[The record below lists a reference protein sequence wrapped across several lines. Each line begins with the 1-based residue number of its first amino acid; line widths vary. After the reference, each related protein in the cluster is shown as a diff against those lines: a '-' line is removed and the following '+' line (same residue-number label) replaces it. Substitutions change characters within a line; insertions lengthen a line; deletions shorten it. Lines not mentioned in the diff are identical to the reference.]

1 MGQIHHRQKCCKVCE
16 LSFPPCRKST
26 PITINTNPPPSA
38 YHEIRHIPSP
48 RVTTPLR
55 RPNNSHQEDGFSLSL
70 VLVASLMVLLGG
82 LMLVDRA
89 SDGVISAAFQRDSS
103 DASDAAETG
112 MTRIVGELNRPQNR
126 GLLAKKLAAPTPPAT
141 AGAGRMQMHR

>member
-1 MGQIHHRQKCCKVCE
+1 MKLPPRHH
-16 LSFPPCRKST
+16 F
-26 PITINTNPPPSA
+26 A
-38 YHEIRHIPSP
+38 HE
-48 RVTTPLR
+48 
-55 RPNNSHQEDGFSLSL
+55 EEGFSLTL

-126 GLLAKKLAAPTPPAT
+126 GLLAKN
-141 AGAGRMQMHR
+141 

>member
-1 MGQIHHRQKCCKVCE
+1 MKLPPRHH
-16 LSFPPCRKST
+16 F
-26 PITINTNPPPSA
+26 A
-38 YHEIRHIPSP
+38 HE
-48 RVTTPLR
+48 
-55 RPNNSHQEDGFSLSL
+55 EEGFSLTL

-126 GLLAKKLAAPTPPAT
+126 GLLAKKPAAPTPLAT

>member
-1 MGQIHHRQKCCKVCE
+1 MK
-16 LSFPPCRKST
+16 
-26 PITINTNPPPSA
+26 
-38 YHEIRHIPSP
+38 IRP
-48 RVTTPLR
+48 RPDSR
-55 RPNNSHQEDGFSLSL
+55 HQEDGFSLTL

-126 GLLAKKLAAPTPPAT
+126 GLLAKKPAAPTPLAT